1 VKVLIGPSGAGK
13 STLLQCLN
21 LLVMPDAGRI
31 WLEGR
36 EVDRSRRKGLHGYR
50 RQVGII
56 FLVGDLLPFRGVARA
71 GALLLAPDSE
81 KRARLWDVRK
91 EVSLRIK
98 GKNPVYIPEDVVVPV
113 AGIAE
118 FVGRIPEF
126 ERRFEIAIHAFG
138 HAGDGNI
145 HLNLTARSE
154 SDRPRVEA
162 AIGELL
168 RLVLAMGGTISGEHG
183 IGAVKREVFHPD
195 HDHHFRG
202 LEPRNS

>member
-1 VKVLIGPSGAGK
+1 MTMTAAVPILRAEGISKNYGSKAILKEVSLALDRGEVKVLIGPSGAGK

-98 GKNPVYIPEDVVVPV
+98 EKTRSTSRKMWWCRWPGSPNSSAASLNSNDVLRSLFTPS
-113 AGIAE
+113 AMPAT
-118 FVGRIPEF
+118 
-126 ERRFEIAIHAFG
+126 AI
-138 HAGDGNI
+138 
-145 HLNLTARSE
+145 S
-154 SDRPRVEA
+154 
-162 AIGELL
+162 
-168 RLVLAMGGTISGEHG
+168 IST
-183 IGAVKREVFHPD
+183 
-195 HDHHFRG
+195 
-202 LEPRNS
+202 